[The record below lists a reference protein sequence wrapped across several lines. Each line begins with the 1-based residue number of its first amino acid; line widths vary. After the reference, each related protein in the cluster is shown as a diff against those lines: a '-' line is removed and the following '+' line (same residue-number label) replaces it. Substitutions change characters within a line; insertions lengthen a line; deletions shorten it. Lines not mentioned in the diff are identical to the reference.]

1 MRYYQSAFPL
11 QRNNTQL
18 RVIPHFLSTQ
28 LLQIRGSV
36 TEFRVDSRIIFLSG
50 PQLTKGGTRRPKG
63 GRWQTV
69 GLVDKKGRR
78 CVLPAATNGLA
89 LGWGEKRKDVDPS
102 EQWRTWACLVN
113 GGRVLANGS
122 DM

>member
-1 MRYYQSAFPL
+1 MPSDPESLNAAHNRLASMA
-11 QRNNTQL
+11 
-18 RVIPHFLSTQ
+18 
-28 LLQIRGSV
+28 
-36 TEFRVDSRIIFLSG
+36 
-50 PQLTKGGTRRPKG
+50 GTRRPKG

-69 GLVDKKGRR
+69 GLVDTKGRR

-102 EQWRTWACLVN
+102 GQWRTWASLVN